1 MQILT
6 FIGFTALVAII
17 SYYKT
22 RGTEESSSDGY
33 FLGGR
38 SLTAGVIAG
47 SLLLT
52 NLSTEQ
58 IIGLNGSA
66 YQSGLSVMAWETLA
80 AIAMVVTAL
89 FLLPRYLKGGL
100 TTVPGFLA
108 KRFDVTTKT
117 LTSILFLTGYVVVL
131 LPVILYSG
139 SLAISGMF
147 DVPELLGVTH
157 TQSIWICVWG
167 IGIIGSI
174 YAVFG
179 GLKAVAVS
187 DSINAIGLL
196 AGGILI
202 PIFGLMLI
210 GDGNLF
216 DGLSILT
223 TENPDKFKSLG
234 APTDPVP
241 FHTIFTGMMLVN
253 LFYWGTNQQIIQ
265 RALGAKNLKE
275 GQKGLL
281 LASFIKILG
290 PLIVVLP
297 GIIAYHIFQGN
308 LESADSA
315 YPLLV
320 RKVLPSAWVGFF
332 AAVLFGA
339 ILSSFNSV
347 LNSSVTLFG
356 IDVYKQH
363 INKDADEKTVVKY
376 GKTFGVVLAI
386 ASMFIAPLIANAG
399 SLFDYLQEI
408 NGIYSI
414 PILTIIV
421 VGYLTKYVPASAA
434 KIALVLGSLL
444 YIISQFGLKPYFEN
458 QNINSEKTELIAL
471 ANTISTEAN
480 TLKDFD
486 FSNLNASITQLANA
500 SEVDSDII
508 KEISTNL
515 SKIRTHAF
523 KKDQLSSYD
532 NLLKFSNNFNDKVK
546 NIKTAA
552 YPHFLDVMAILFA
565 LNVAIMLIIGKLKPR
580 EEPFI
585 QEYTQQVD
593 ITPWKYVKQAGIAIC
608 VIVIGVYIYFA

>member
-1 MQILT
+1 MQFLT

-22 RGTEESSSDGY
+22 RNTEESSSDGY

-58 IIGLNGSA
+58 IVGLNGAA
-66 YQSGLSVMAWETLA
+66 YQSGLSVMVWETLA
-80 AIAMVVTAL
+80 AIAMVVTAI

-117 LTSILFLTGYVVVL
+117 LTSGLFLTGYVVVL

-157 TQSIWICVWG
+157 TQSIWICVWV

-196 AGGILI
+196 IGGILI
-202 PIFGLMLI
+202 PIFGLIMI
-210 GDGNLF
+210 GDGSLL
-216 DGLSILT
+216 DGLSTLT
-223 TENPDKFKSLG
+223 TENPDKFKSMG
-234 APTDPVP
+234 GPTDPVP
-241 FHTIFTGMMLVN
+241 FYTIFTGMMLVQ

-265 RALGAKNLKE
+265 RALGAKDLKE

-290 PLIVVLP
+290 PIIVVLP
-297 GIIAYHIFQGN
+297 GLIAYHIFEGN
-308 LESADSA
+308 LESTDSA
-315 YPLLV
+315 YPMLV
-320 RKVLPSAWVGFF
+320 KKVLPTAWVGFF

-356 IDVYKQH
+356 LDIYKQH
-363 INKDADEKTVVKY
+363 INKEANEKTIVKY
-376 GKTFGVVLAI
+376 GKMFGVILAI
-386 ASMFIAPLIANAG
+386 AAMFIAPLIANAG
-399 SLFDYLQEI
+399 SLFAYLQEI

-414 PILTIIV
+414 PILTIII
-421 VGYLTKYVPASAA
+421 VGYYTKRVPAIAA
-434 KIALVLGSLL
+434 KIGLVSGCLL
-444 YIISQFGLKPYFEN
+444 YIVSQFFMQPHFINKALEN
-458 QNINSEKTELIAL
+458 AKVSGIRDEAVLAL
-471 ANTISTEAN
+471 
-480 TLKDFD
+480 
-486 FSNLNASITQLANA
+486 
-500 SEVDSDII
+500 
-508 KEISTNL
+508 
-515 SKIRTHAF
+515 
-523 KKDQLSSYD
+523 
-532 NLLKFSNNFNDKVK
+532 VK
-546 NIKTAA
+546 AQA
-552 YPHFLDVMAILFA
+552 YPHFLDIMAILFV
-565 LNVAIMLIIGKLKPR
+565 LNILIMLIIGYFKPR
-580 EEPFI
+580 EEAYV
-585 QEYTQQVD
+585 QEYTKQVD
-593 ITPWKYVKQAGIAIC
+593 ITPWKYVKQVGIAIC
-608 VIVIGVYIYFA
+608 IIVIGVYIYFA

>member
-1 MQILT
+1 MQFLT

-22 RGTEESSSDGY
+22 RNIEETSSDGY

-58 IIGLNGSA
+58 IVGLNGAS
-66 YQSGLSVMAWETLA
+66 YESGLSVMVWETLA
-80 AIAMVVTAL
+80 AIAMVVTAI

-117 LTSILFLTGYVVVL
+117 LTSVLFLTGYVVVL

-147 DVPELLGVTH
+147 DIPELLGVTH

-196 AGGILI
+196 IGGILI
-202 PIFGLMLI
+202 PIFGLMMI
-210 GDGNLF
+210 GDGSLL
-216 DGLSILT
+216 DGLSVLT
-223 TENPDKFKSLG
+223 TENPDKFKSMG
-234 APTDPVP
+234 GPTDPVP
-241 FHTIFTGMMLVN
+241 FYTIFTGMMLVQ

-265 RALGAKNLKE
+265 RALGAKDLKE

-297 GIIAYHIFQGN
+297 GIIAYHLFQGN

-315 YPLLV
+315 YPMLV
-320 RKVLPSAWVGFF
+320 KKVLPGAWVGFF
-332 AAVLFGA
+332 GAVLFGA

-356 IDVYKQH
+356 IDVYKEH
-363 INKDADEKTVVKY
+363 INKDADEKTIVKY
-376 GKTFGVVLAI
+376 GKTFGIILAI

-399 SLFDYLQEI
+399 GLFDYLQEI

-421 VGYLTKYVPASAA
+421 VGYLTKRVPAIAA
-434 KIALVLGSLL
+434 KIGLVSGCLL
-444 YIISQFGLKPYFEN
+444 YIISQFFMKDYFVN
-458 QNINSEKTELIAL
+458 KAL
-471 ANTISTEAN
+471 ETAKASGVTDQAAL
-480 TLKDFD
+480 TLV
-486 FSNLNASITQLANA
+486 
-500 SEVDSDII
+500 EV
-508 KEISTNL
+508 
-515 SKIRTHAF
+515 
-523 KKDQLSSYD
+523 Q
-532 NLLKFSNNFNDKVK
+532 
-546 NIKTAA
+546 A
-552 YPHFLDVMAILFA
+552 YPHFLDVMAILFI
-565 LNVAIMLIIGKLKPR
+565 LNVVIMLIIGKIKPR
-580 EEPFI
+580 DEPFV
-585 QEYTQQVD
+585 QQYTKQVD
-593 ITPWKYVKQAGIAIC
+593 ITPWKYVKHAGIVIC
-608 VIVIGVYIYFA
+608 VIVIGVYVYFA

>member
-6 FIGFTALVAII
+6 FAGFTALVAII
-17 SYYKT
+17 SYLKT
-22 RGTEESSSDGY
+22 RNQEESSSDGY

-58 IIGLNGSA
+58 IVGLNGSA
-66 YQSGLSVMAWETLA
+66 YESGLSVMVWETLA
-80 AIAMVVTAL
+80 AIAMVVTAM

-108 KRFDVTTKT
+108 KRFDVNTKT
-117 LTSILFLTGYVVVL
+117 LTSVLFLTGYVVVL

-157 TQSIWICVWG
+157 TESIWICVWG

-187 DSINAIGLL
+187 DSINAVGLL
-196 AGGILI
+196 VGGILI
-202 PIFGLMLI
+202 PIFGLMMI
-210 GDGNLF
+210 GDGSIL

-234 APTDPVP
+234 KPSDPVP
-241 FHTIFTGMMLVN
+241 FHTIFTGMMLVQ

-265 RALGAKNLKE
+265 RALGAKDLKE

-290 PLIVVLP
+290 PIIVVLP
-297 GIIAYHIFQGN
+297 GLIAYHIFQGN
-308 LESADSA
+308 LESADTA
-315 YPLLV
+315 YPMLV
-320 RKVLPSAWVGFF
+320 KKVLPSAWVGFF

-356 IDVYKQH
+356 IDIYKQH
-363 INKDADEKTVVKY
+363 INEDADEKTVVKY
-376 GKTFGVVLAI
+376 GKTFGVILAI

-399 SLFDYLQEI
+399 SLFAYLQEI

-421 VGYLTKYVPASAA
+421 VGYLTKRVPAIAA
-434 KIALVLGSLL
+434 KVGLLSGCLL
-444 YIISQFGLKPYFEN
+444 YILSQFILQPYF
-458 QNINSEKTELIAL
+458 INKAVEDAKASGITDEVTLAL
-471 ANTISTEAN
+471 TEA
-480 TLKDFD
+480 
-486 FSNLNASITQLANA
+486 Q
-500 SEVDSDII
+500 
-508 KEISTNL
+508 
-515 SKIRTHAF
+515 
-523 KKDQLSSYD
+523 
-532 NLLKFSNNFNDKVK
+532 
-546 NIKTAA
+546 A
-552 YPHFLDVMAILFA
+552 YPHFLDVMAVLFIL
-565 LNVAIMLIIGKLKPR
+565 NIVIMLIIGKLKPR
-580 EEPFI
+580 EEPFV
-585 QEYTQQVD
+585 QEYTKQVD
-593 ITPWKYVKQAGIAIC
+593 ITPWKYTKQAGIAIC
-608 VIVIGVYIYFA
+608 VIVVGVYIYFA

>member
-58 IIGLNGSA
+58 IVGLNGSSYA
-66 YQSGLSVMAWETLA
+66 SGLSVMVWETLA
-80 AIAMVVTAL
+80 AIAMVVTAM

-147 DVPELLGVTH
+147 DVPKLLGVSH

-187 DSINAIGLL
+187 DSINAVGLL

-210 GDGNLF
+210 GDGSVL
-216 DGLSILT
+216 DGLSTLT

-234 APTDPVP
+234 GASDPVP
-241 FHTIFTGMMLVN
+241 FHTIFTGMMLVQ

-265 RALGAKNLKE
+265 RALGAKDLKE

-297 GIIAYHIFQGN
+297 GIIAYHIFEGN

-315 YPLLV
+315 YPMLV
-320 RKVLPSAWVGFF
+320 KKVLPSAWVGFF

-363 INKDADEKTVVKY
+363 INKDAREKTVVKY
-376 GKTFGVVLAI
+376 GKIFGVVLAI

-399 SLFDYLQEI
+399 SLFAYLQEI

-414 PILTIIV
+414 PILSIIV
-421 VGYLTKYVPASAA
+421 VGYLTKRVPAIAA
-434 KIALVLGSLL
+434 KIGLVSGCLL
-444 YIISQFGLKPYFEN
+444 YILSQFILQPYFIDKALEN
-458 QNINSEKTELIAL
+458 AKIAGITDEATL
-471 ANTISTEAN
+471 AFTEA
-480 TLKDFD
+480 
-486 FSNLNASITQLANA
+486 Q
-500 SEVDSDII
+500 
-508 KEISTNL
+508 
-515 SKIRTHAF
+515 
-523 KKDQLSSYD
+523 
-532 NLLKFSNNFNDKVK
+532 
-546 NIKTAA
+546 A
-552 YPHFLDVMAILFA
+552 YPHFLDIMAILFI

-593 ITPWKYVKQAGIAIC
+593 ITPWKYVKQTGIAIC

>member
-1 MQILT
+1 MQFLT
-6 FIGFTALVAII
+6 FIGFTAFVAII
-17 SYYKT
+17 SFYKT
-22 RGTEESSSDGY
+22 RNTEESSSDGY

-58 IIGLNGSA
+58 IVGLNGASYA
-66 YQSGLSVMAWETLA
+66 SGLSVMVWETLA
-80 AIAMVVTAL
+80 AIAMVVTAM

-108 KRFDVTTKT
+108 TRFDLTTKT
-117 LTSILFLTGYVVVL
+117 LTSVLFLTGYVVVL

-147 DVPELLGVTH
+147 DVPKLLGVTH

-196 AGGILI
+196 IGGILI
-202 PIFGLMLI
+202 PIFGLMMI
-210 GDGNLF
+210 GDGSIL
-216 DGLSILT
+216 DGLSTLT
-223 TENPDKFKSLG
+223 TENPDKFKSMG
-234 APTDPVP
+234 GPTDPVP
-241 FHTIFTGMMLVN
+241 FYTIFTGMMLVQ

-297 GIIAYHIFQGN
+297 GIIAYHLFQGN
-308 LESADSA
+308 IESADSA
-315 YPLLV
+315 YPMLV
-320 RKVLPSAWVGFF
+320 KKVLPGAWVGFF

-356 IDVYKQH
+356 IDVYKEH
-363 INKDADEKTVVKY
+363 INKNADEKTIVKY
-376 GKTFGVVLAI
+376 GKTFGVILAI

-414 PILTIIV
+414 PILSIIV
-421 VGYLTKYVPASAA
+421 VGYLTKRVPAIAA
-434 KIALVLGSLL
+434 KIGLVSGCLL
-444 YIISQFGLKPYFEN
+444 YIISQFFMKDYF
-458 QNINSEKTELIAL
+458 INKALETAKASGVTDQAAL
-471 ANTISTEAN
+471 A
-480 TLKDFD
+480 LV
-486 FSNLNASITQLANA
+486 
-500 SEVDSDII
+500 EV
-508 KEISTNL
+508 
-515 SKIRTHAF
+515 
-523 KKDQLSSYD
+523 Q
-532 NLLKFSNNFNDKVK
+532 
-546 NIKTAA
+546 A
-552 YPHFLDVMAILFA
+552 YPHFLDVMAILFI
-565 LNVAIMLIIGKLKPR
+565 LNVVIMLIIGKIKPR
-580 EEPFI
+580 EEPFV
-585 QEYTQQVD
+585 QQYTKQVD
-593 ITPWKYVKQAGIAIC
+593 ITPWKYINHAGIVIC
-608 VIVIGVYIYFA
+608 IIVIGVYVYFA

>member
-1 MQILT
+1 MQFLT
-6 FIGFTALVAII
+6 FIGFTALVAVI
-17 SYYKT
+17 SYFKT
-22 RGTEESSSDGY
+22 RKTEEASSDGY

-58 IIGLNGSA
+58 IVGLNGSA
-66 YQSGLSVMAWETLA
+66 YQSGLSVMVWETLA
-80 AIAMVVTAL
+80 ALAMVVTAM
-89 FLLPRYLKGGL
+89 FLLPKYLKGGL

-117 LTSILFLTGYVVVL
+117 LTSVLFLTGYVVVL

-147 DVPELLGVTH
+147 DIPELLGVTH

-167 IGIIGSI
+167 IGIIGSV

-196 AGGILI
+196 IGGILI

-210 GDGNLF
+210 GDGSILE
-216 DGLSILT
+216 GLSTLT
-223 TENPDKFKSLG
+223 TENPDKFKSMG
-234 APTDPVP
+234 GPTDPVP
-241 FHTIFTGMMLVN
+241 FYTIFTGMMLVQ

-265 RALGAKNLKE
+265 RALGAKDLKE

-290 PLIVVLP
+290 PIIVVLP
-297 GIIAYHIFQGN
+297 GIIAYHLFQGN
-308 LESADSA
+308 LQSADSA
-315 YPLLV
+315 YPMLV
-320 RKVLPSAWVGFF
+320 KEVLPESLVGFF

-363 INKDADEKTVVKY
+363 INKDAEEKTVVKY
-376 GKTFGVVLAI
+376 GKAFGVILAI
-386 ASMFIAPLIANAG
+386 VSMFIAPLIANAG
-399 SLFDYLQEI
+399 SLFAYLQEI

-421 VGYLTKYVPASAA
+421 VGYLTRRVPAIAA
-434 KIALVLGSLL
+434 KVGLLSGCLL
-444 YIISQFGLKPYFEN
+444 YILSQFILQPYF
-458 QNINSEKTELIAL
+458 IDKAL
-471 ANTISTEAN
+471 ANGA
-480 TLKDFD
+480 
-486 FSNLNASITQLANA
+486 AVGITDQTALAL
-500 SEVDSDII
+500 I
-508 KEISTNL
+508 K
-515 SKIRTHAF
+515 A
-523 KKDQLSSYD
+523 Q
-532 NLLKFSNNFNDKVK
+532 
-546 NIKTAA
+546 A
-552 YPHFLDVMAILFA
+552 YPHFLDVMAILFV
-565 LNVAIMLIIGKLKPR
+565 LNIIIMLVIGKLKPMK
-580 EEPFI
+580 EPFV
-585 QEYTQQVD
+585 QEYTKQVD
-593 ITPWKYVKQAGIAIC
+593 ITPWKYTKQAGIAIC

>member
-1 MQILT
+1 MQFLT

-17 SYYKT
+17 SYLKT
-22 RGTEESSSDGY
+22 RKTEESSSDGY

-58 IIGLNGSA
+58 IVGLNGAA
-66 YQSGLSVMAWETLA
+66 YQSGLSVMVWETLA
-80 AIAMVVTAL
+80 AIAMVVTAM

-117 LTSILFLTGYVVVL
+117 LTSVLFLTGYVVVL

-147 DVPELLGVTH
+147 DVPELLGITH
-157 TQSIWICVWG
+157 TQSIWVCVWG

-196 AGGILI
+196 IGGILI
-202 PIFGLMLI
+202 PVFGLMLI
-210 GDGNLF
+210 GDGNML
-216 DGLSILT
+216 DGLSTLT
-223 TENPDKFKSLG
+223 SENPDKFKSMGG
-234 APTDPVP
+234 ATDPVP
-241 FHTIFTGMMLVN
+241 FYTIFTGMMLVQ

-265 RALGAKNLKE
+265 RALGAKDLKE

-290 PLIVVLP
+290 PIIVVLP
-297 GIIAYHIFQGN
+297 GLIAYHVFQGN
-308 LESADSA
+308 LDSADSA
-315 YPLLV
+315 YPMLV
-320 RKVLPSAWVGFF
+320 KKVLPNAWVGFF

-363 INKDADEKTVVKY
+363 INKDANEKTVVKY
-376 GKTFGVVLAI
+376 GKIFGVILAI
-386 ASMFIAPLIANAG
+386 AAMFIAPLIANAG

-421 VGYLTKYVPASAA
+421 VGYLTKRVPAIAA
-434 KIALVLGSLL
+434 KIGLLSGCLL
-444 YIISQFGLKPYFEN
+444 YILSQFFMQPYFVN
-458 QNINSEKTELIAL
+458 KA
-471 ANTISTEAN
+471 
-480 TLKDFD
+480 
-486 FSNLNASITQLANA
+486 LNAAKNSGVTDEASLALVEA
-500 SEVDSDII
+500 
-508 KEISTNL
+508 
-515 SKIRTHAF
+515 
-523 KKDQLSSYD
+523 Q
-532 NLLKFSNNFNDKVK
+532 
-546 NIKTAA
+546 A
-552 YPHFLDVMAILFA
+552 YPHFLDVMAILFL
-565 LNVAIMLIIGKLKPR
+565 LNVAIMLFIGKLKPR
-580 EEPFI
+580 KEAYI
-585 QEYTQQVD
+585 QEYTKQVD
-593 ITPWKYVKQAGIAIC
+593 ITPWKHTKLAGIAIC
-608 VIVIGVYIYFA
+608 IIVVGVYVYFA

>member
-6 FIGFTALVAII
+6 FLGFTALVAVI
-17 SYYKT
+17 SYLAT
-22 RGTEESSSDGY
+22 RKTEETSSDGY

-58 IIGLNGSA
+58 IVGLNGSSYA
-66 YQSGLSVMAWETLA
+66 SGLSVMVWETLA
-80 AIAMVVTAL
+80 AIAMVVTAMY
-89 FLLPRYLKGGL
+89 LLPRYLKGGL
-100 TTVPGFLA
+100 TTVPGFLS
-108 KRFDVTTKT
+108 KRFDKTTKT
-117 LTSILFLTGYVVVL
+117 LTSVLFLSGYVVVL

-147 DVPELLGVTH
+147 NVPELLGVSH

-196 AGGILI
+196 LGGILI
-202 PIFGLMLI
+202 PIFGLAMI
-210 GDGNLF
+210 GDGSVM

-223 TENPDKFKSLG
+223 SENPDKFKSMG
-234 APTDPVP
+234 GPTDPVP
-241 FHTIFTGMMLVN
+241 FYTIFTGMMLVQ

-265 RALGAKNLKE
+265 RALGAKNLEE

-281 LASFIKILG
+281 LGSFIKILG
-290 PLIVVLP
+290 PIIVVLP
-297 GIIAYHIFQGN
+297 GIIAYHIFEGN
-308 LESADSA
+308 LENADSA
-315 YPLLV
+315 YPMLV
-320 RKVLPSAWVGFF
+320 NKVLPDAYVGFF

-356 IDVYKQH
+356 VDIYKEY
-363 INKDADEKTVVKY
+363 INTDAQEKTVVKY
-376 GKTFGVVLAI
+376 GKIFGVVLAI
-386 ASMFIAPLIANAG
+386 LAMFIAPLIANAG
-399 SLFDYLQEI
+399 SLFAYLQEI

-421 VGYLTKYVPASAA
+421 VGYTTKRVPAIAA
-434 KIALVLGSLL
+434 KIGLISGCILYIVSQFFMQPYFIESALEKAASDGITDPAAIALVKA
-444 YIISQFGLKPYFEN
+444 Q
-458 QNINSEKTELIAL
+458 
-471 ANTISTEAN
+471 
-480 TLKDFD
+480 
-486 FSNLNASITQLANA
+486 
-500 SEVDSDII
+500 
-508 KEISTNL
+508 
-515 SKIRTHAF
+515 
-523 KKDQLSSYD
+523 
-532 NLLKFSNNFNDKVK
+532 
-546 NIKTAA
+546 A
-552 YPHFLDVMAILFA
+552 YPHFLDVMAILFIA
-565 LNVAIMLIIGKLKPR
+565 NVLIMLLIGKLKPR
-580 EEPFI
+580 TTDFV

-593 ITPWKYVKQAGIAIC
+593 IKPWKHVKIAGIGIC
-608 VIVIGVYIYFA
+608 AIVIAIYVYFA

>member
-1 MQILT
+1 MQFLT
-6 FIGFTALVAII
+6 FIGFTAFVAII

-22 RGTEESSSDGY
+22 RNTEESSSDGY

-58 IIGLNGSA
+58 IVGLNGASYA
-66 YQSGLSVMAWETLA
+66 SGLSVMVWETLA
-80 AIAMVVTAL
+80 AIAMVVTAM

-108 KRFDVTTKT
+108 TRFDVTTKT
-117 LTSILFLTGYVVVL
+117 LTSVLFLTGYVVVL

-196 AGGILI
+196 IGGILI
-202 PIFGLMLI
+202 PIFGLMMI
-210 GDGNLF
+210 GDGSIL
-216 DGLSILT
+216 DGLSTLT
-223 TENPDKFKSLG
+223 TENPDKFKSMG
-234 APTDPVP
+234 GPTDPVP
-241 FHTIFTGMMLVN
+241 FYTIFTGMMLVQ

-297 GIIAYHIFQGN
+297 GIIAYHLFQGN

-315 YPLLV
+315 YPMLV
-320 RKVLPSAWVGFF
+320 KKVLPGAWVGFF

-356 IDVYKQH
+356 IDVYKEH
-363 INKDADEKTVVKY
+363 INKNANEKMIVKY
-376 GKTFGVVLAI
+376 GKIFGVILAI

-421 VGYLTKYVPASAA
+421 VGYLTKRVPAIAA
-434 KIALVLGSLL
+434 KIGLVSGCLL
-444 YIISQFGLKPYFEN
+444 YIISQFFMKDYF
-458 QNINSEKTELIAL
+458 INKAL
-471 ANTISTEAN
+471 ETAKATGVTDEAA
-480 TLKDFD
+480 L
-486 FSNLNASITQLANA
+486 SLV
-500 SEVDSDII
+500 EV
-508 KEISTNL
+508 
-515 SKIRTHAF
+515 
-523 KKDQLSSYD
+523 Q
-532 NLLKFSNNFNDKVK
+532 
-546 NIKTAA
+546 A
-552 YPHFLDVMAILFA
+552 YPHFLDVMAILFI
-565 LNVAIMLIIGKLKPR
+565 LNVVIMLIIGKIKPR
-580 EEPFI
+580 EEPFV
-585 QEYTQQVD
+585 QQYTKQVD
-593 ITPWKYVKQAGIAIC
+593 IKPWKYINHAGIVIC
-608 VIVIGVYIYFA
+608 IIVIGVYVYFA

>member
-1 MQILT
+1 MMQILT
-6 FIGFTALVAII
+6 FLGFTVLVAVI
-17 SYYKT
+17 SYFAT
-22 RGTEESSSDGY
+22 RNTEESSSDGY

-58 IIGLNGSA
+58 IVGLNGSS
-66 YQSGLSVMAWETLA
+66 YQSGLSVMVWETLA
-80 AIAMVVTAL
+80 AIAMVVTAM

-117 LTSILFLTGYVVVL
+117 LTSVLFLSGYVVVL

-187 DSINAIGLL
+187 DSINAVGLL

-202 PIFGLMLI
+202 PIFGLIMI
-210 GDGNLF
+210 GDGSLF
-216 DGLSILT
+216 DGLNTLT
-223 TENPDKFKSLG
+223 TENPDKFKSMG
-234 APTDPVP
+234 GPTDPVP
-241 FHTIFTGMMLVN
+241 FYTIFTGMMLVQ

-265 RALGAKNLKE
+265 RALGAKNLAE

-281 LASFIKILG
+281 LGSFIKILG
-290 PLIVVLP
+290 PIIVVLP
-297 GIIAYHIFQGN
+297 GIIAFHIFEGN

-315 YPLLV
+315 YPMLV
-320 RKVLPSAWVGFF
+320 KKVLPGAWVGFF

-363 INKDADEKTVVKY
+363 INKEADEKTVVKY

-399 SLFDYLQEI
+399 SLFAYLQEI

-421 VGYLTKYVPASAA
+421 VGYLTKRVPAIAA
-434 KIALVLGSLL
+434 KVGLVSGCVL
-444 YIISQFGLKPYFEN
+444 YIISQFFMQPHFVD
-458 QNINSEKTELIAL
+458 SAL
-471 ANTISTEAN
+471 ANAKAN
-480 TLKDFD
+480 G
-486 FSNLNASITQLANA
+486 ITDAAELA
-500 SEVDSDII
+500 
-508 KEISTNL
+508 L
-515 SKIRTHAF
+515 
-523 KKDQLSSYD
+523 
-532 NLLKFSNNFNDKVK
+532 
-546 NIKTAA
+546 IKTQA
-552 YPHFLDVMAILFA
+552 YPHFLDVMAILFV
-565 LNVAIMLIIGKLKPR
+565 LNVVIMLVIGKIKPR
-580 EEPFI
+580 ETDFV

-593 ITPWKYVKQAGIAIC
+593 IKPWKHVKIAGIAIC
-608 VIVIGVYIYFA
+608 IIVIGVYAYFA